1 MAAKRIGTDVCGSN
15 VPMKHKRSKDGR
27 KVYIELRS
35 YFQNN
40 SYKQNLAKTA
50 NKSIGE
56 ARYHGERRM
65 FTLETYYIIMS
76 KNFNLLEQAGVAH
89 TLTEEQKVVKFEVGL
104 KEEKQSLTALMLN
117 QDGIAY
123 LSLIK
128 PLMYK
133 IMYSC
138 PP

>member
-1 MAAKRIGTDVCGSN
+1 
-15 VPMKHKRSKDGR
+15 
-27 KVYIELRS
+27 
-35 YFQNN
+35 
-40 SYKQNLAKTA
+40 
-50 NKSIGE
+50 
-56 ARYHGERRM
+56 M
-65 FTLETYYIIMS
+65 FTLEKYYIIMS

-104 KEEKQSLTALMLN
+104 KAENQSLIALMLN